1 MTQPLG
7 PLQLKWVEA
16 LESGDYLQGRE
27 YLCQVY
33 QGEAHWCL
41 LGVACDLYS
50 KAKNDTGVVAFGNH
64 WDTRAIP
71 YSVKRKLKMTD
82 KAPGGLTYLNDFA
95 GKTFME
101 IASIMRNNTSR
112 FFEEPV

>member
-71 YSVKRKLKMTD
+71 YSVRKKLKMRVG
-82 KAPGGLTYLNDFA
+82 AGPILARMNDYESLS
-95 GKTFME
+95 FME
-101 IASIMRNNTSR
+101 IANEIRKTTSR